1 MRRGNSRKNTAKI
14 QLQHIKRYIMIQE
27 TISSQEKCPIL
38 KGRLGGGVREAFSFF
53 YPGYRTE
60 SDVFAECIT
69 RYLNRNS
76 VVLDAGCGK
85 GMFFRYPWKSQVQLL
100 VGCDIEASV
109 SCNPNISSGIC
120 ANLMRL
126 PFVQDSFDIVFS
138 HYVLEHLE
146 SPHTVFS
153 EFCRVLKHGGKL
165 IVLTPSKYHY
175 VSTLSRMTPHLFH
188 ETISRIRGNEEH
200 DAFPTKYIANCKR
213 ELVRNA
219 EQSGLILREF
229 ITKEASPN
237 YLLWS
242 LPSFLLG
249 VAYERFVNSLAFM
262 SPFRSS
268 IIATFEK

>member
-1 MRRGNSRKNTAKI
+1 
-14 QLQHIKRYIMIQE
+14 MIQE
-27 TISSQEKCPIL
+27 TISSQKRYPVL
-38 KGRLGGGVREAFSFF
+38 KGRLGVGVREAFSFF
-53 YPGYRTE
+53 YPGYTTE
-60 SDVFAECIT
+60 SDIFSECIT
-69 RYLNRNS
+69 RYLHKNS

-85 GMFFRYPWKSQVQLL
+85 GIFFRYPWRSQVQLL
-100 VGCDIEASV
+100 VGCDVEGSV

-120 ANLMRL
+120 ADLMQL
-126 PFVQDSFDIVFS
+126 PFVQDSFNIVFS

-146 SPHTVFS
+146 DHHVVFS
-153 EFCRVLKHGGKL
+153 EFCRILKHGGKL

-175 VSTLSRMTPHLFH
+175 VSTLSRMTPHWFH
-188 ETISRIRGNEEH
+188 EAVSKVRGNVEH
-200 DAFPTKYIANCKR
+200 DAFPTKYVANCKG
-213 ELVRNA
+213 ELVRHA
-219 EQSGLILREF
+219 EKSGLVLREF

-268 IIATFEK
+268 IIAIFEKSPSL